1 MSGLRVIAG
10 KARGRKLRSVPGDAT
25 RPITDRTK
33 ESLFNILGGDV
44 QGSTWLDLF
53 AGTGSVGIES
63 LSRGADFVR
72 FVDLQRQAIDT
83 VRANLEATGLKAG
96 SEVLRM
102 DAFTLLERAPDRQ
115 FDYVYIA
122 PPQYK
127 ELWKKAILILDK
139 QPDWLSADAWVIA
152 QIHPIEYEPLTLE
165 HLSEFDQRKYG
176 STLLVFFEHM
186 VQGGD
191 KGDG

>member
-53 AGTGSVGIES
+53 AGTGSVGIEA
-63 LSRGADFVR
+63 LSRGAAFVR

-83 VRANLEATGLKAG
+83 VRANLETTGFVSG
-96 SEVLRM
+96 SETLRM

-115 FDYVYIA
+115 FDYVYVA

-127 ELWKKAILILDK
+127 ELWKKAILLLDK
-139 QPDWLSADAWVIA
+139 QPGWLSKDAWLIA
-152 QIHPIEYEPLTLE
+152 QIHPIEYEPLTLG

-176 STLLVFFEHM
+176 STLLVFFEIVM
-186 VQGGD
+186 
-191 KGDG
+191 KGSDESDG